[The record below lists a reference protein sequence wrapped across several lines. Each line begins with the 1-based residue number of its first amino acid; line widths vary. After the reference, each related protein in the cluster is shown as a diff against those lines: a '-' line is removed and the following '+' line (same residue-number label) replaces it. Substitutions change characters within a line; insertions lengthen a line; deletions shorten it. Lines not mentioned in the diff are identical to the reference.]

1 MWVSDLSLRDF
12 RNHESTTLSLQ
23 PGVSV
28 FVGSNGQGKT
38 NLVEAL
44 GYLANLSSHRVSVDK
59 ALVREGC
66 LSAFVLSTIH
76 HDTRKVDLA
85 LEIKASGSNRAKKN
99 GQNIPVGELVG
110 WLKVVLFTPEDLSI
124 IRGEPAM
131 RRRYLDDAVVVLKPS
146 LHQVYS
152 EYDRVVKQRNALL
165 KSSRSMPHSQL
176 LDTLSG
182 WDEPFA
188 KLAATITKERLSVIS
203 ELEPEFQRSYEVIA
217 PNNTAGIALESKVP
231 AQGLTLDEL
240 TAVYAEALETRR
252 KDEIDRGM
260 TLVGPH
266 RDDLDISLNGLPGR
280 THSSHGEA
288 WSLALSLKMAL
299 AEVYRRDSSS
309 GDPVMILDDVFA
321 ELDAKRR
328 ATLQQLVSGFEQVL
342 VTAAVREDIPHDFV
356 HHVFSVE
363 KGVVTANGPSPRSA
377 Q

>member
-12 RNHESTTLSLQ
+12 RNHESTAISLE

-44 GYLANLSSHRVSVDK
+44 GYLANLSSHRVSLDK

-66 LSAFVLSTIH
+66 ASAFSLATIH

-99 GQNIPVGELVG
+99 GQNIAVGELVG

-124 IRGEPAM
+124 IRGEPGM

-165 KSSRSMPHSQL
+165 KSSRSMPYSQL

-188 KLAATITKERLSVIS
+188 ALAATISHERQAVIS
-203 ELEPEFQRSYEVIA
+203 EIEPEFQRSYAVIA
-217 PNNTAGIALESKVP
+217 PDNAVGISLESPVAKRDI
-231 AQGLTLDEL
+231 TRDEL
-240 TAVYAEALETRR
+240 ADLYRSALDNRR

-260 TLVGPH
+260 TLVGSH
-266 RDDLDISLNGLPGR
+266 RDDLEITLNGLPGR

-328 ATLQQLVSGFEQVL
+328 ATLQELVSGFEQVL

-363 KGVVTANGPSPRSA
+363 KGVVTPDATSPRST